1 MHFASGRHDYSH
13 LTSILSSLVI
23 YWVSSMFWINCH
35 AMSHIHVIIWRTL
48 LLYIPQFLQNRSWQR
63 ISLNLTF
70 GKYIVLKVVQVFLP
84 LNTMGFAVNY
94 HQGLEESKVYSGSG
108 ACFDNIIHHSDHW
121 LTRRS
126 ILFLIFRWLLPHTRL
141 TMPSSVR
148 HSKSSTSFLSAIL
161 LLLLQKLS
169 HRESHERRASCVL
182 TNLKGWE
189 AFQNIFLMLYFEA
202 ITISVQCIEMNY
214 SWHEELFHARRKHSI
229 QWTIICQT
237 TTVHT

>member
-1 MHFASGRHDYSH
+1 
-13 LTSILSSLVI
+13 
-23 YWVSSMFWINCH
+23 
-35 AMSHIHVIIWRTL
+35 MSHIHVIIWQTL
-48 LLYIPQFLQNRSWQR
+48 LLYIPRFLQNRSWQR
-63 ISLNLTF
+63 ISLNLIF
-70 GKYIVLKVVQVFLP
+70 GEYIVLKVVQVFLP

-94 HQGLEESKVYSGSG
+94 HQGLEESRYILGLRHASTTS
-108 ACFDNIIHHSDHW
+108 FTILIIDSLDDAFF
-121 LTRRS
+121 S
-126 ILFLIFRWLLPHTRL
+126 LIFRWLLPHTRL

-169 HRESHERRASCVL
+169 HRESHERWASCVL

-229 QWTIICQT
+229 QWTIICQNYNSAYI
-237 TTVHT
+237 VSAHSQHSWRWKIY